1 MTKKEK
7 IRKKRKKV
15 LTIETIGV
23 ILSKLSTRTARHN
36 QKTFEKNKKVLDKR
50 GARVVK

>member
-15 LTIETIGV
+15 LTFELTDG
-23 ILSKLSTRTARHN
+23 ILSKLSARTA
-36 QKTFEKNKKVLDKR
+36 QSTTKNPETSR
-50 GARVVK
+50 SFS